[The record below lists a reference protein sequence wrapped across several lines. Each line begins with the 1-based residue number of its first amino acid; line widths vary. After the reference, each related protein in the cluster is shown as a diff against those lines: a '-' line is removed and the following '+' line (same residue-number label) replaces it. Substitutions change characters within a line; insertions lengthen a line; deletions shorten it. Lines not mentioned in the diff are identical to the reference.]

1 MSPTLA
7 LFAIALN
14 VFALAACIW
23 IIVSLS
29 DRQPVDPVGGPRRD
43 PSRHRPRM
51 ARL

>member
-7 LFAIALN
+7 LFAIGLN
-14 VFALAACIW
+14 VFALAACVW

-29 DRQPVDPVGGPRRD
+29 GREYPVDPTSRRD

-51 ARL
+51 ART